1 VVHGV
6 QSFLPILRA
15 QNTPA
20 HIVSTSSIAGLW
32 SGVPFIGPYAVSK
45 VGVVSLC
52 ETLRDELR
60 AAGSPIGVSV
70 LIPSSVST
78 KVMESERNRPGRL
91 GSEQRTPIAEQVRLM
106 IRDGLFGPDGKSP
119 DEIAAITLDAIRKD
133 RFWIITHASARPA
146 LEARFARDPG
156 GRARRMTGGLDRLLD
171 ATGRDDDAVAVSKLR
186 SMRRLVL
193 ATLALEGWVALRYVP
208 YSESPGFHAAIAAAH
223 GVCLLLG
230 WRDRFAL
237 PSVGAALLLEIV
249 TVASVF
255 PHNGNHQ
262 YLAIVLLALMAL
274 AFPTCRANASPEPGD
289 AGRPSLRC
297 AGSCSRGSPGRA

>member
-1 VVHGV
+1 V

-15 QNTPA
+15 QGTPA

-32 SGVPFIGPYAVSK
+32 SGVSFIGPYAVSN
-45 VGVVSLC
+45 VGVVSLS

-78 KVMESERNRPGRL
+78 KVMESERNRPGTL

-146 LEARFARDPG
+146 LEARFA
-156 GRARRMTGGLDRLLD
+156 AI
-171 ATGRDDDAVAVSKLR
+171 
-186 SMRRLVL
+186 L
-193 ATLALEGWVALRYVP
+193 ADVP
-208 YSESPGFHAAIAAAH
+208 AE
-223 GVCLLLG
+223 
-230 WRDRFAL
+230 
-237 PSVGAALLLEIV
+237 
-249 TVASVF
+249 
-255 PHNGNHQ
+255 
-262 YLAIVLLALMAL
+262 
-274 AFPTCRANASPEPGD
+274 
-289 AGRPSLRC
+289 
-297 AGSCSRGSPGRA
+297 

>member
-1 VVHGV
+1 MSTDVLRPGHVAVVTGAASGIGAALARAFGAAGGRVVVADVEVDALEEVASALRAQGVEVLAVATDVSDPDAVERLAQRTIERFGRVDVLCNNAGVSTFNALADQTPSDWRWVLGVNLWGVIHGV

-15 QNTPA
+15 QGTPA

-32 SGVPFIGPYAVSK
+32 SGVSFIGPYAVSK
-45 VGVVSLC
+45 VGVVSLS

-78 KVMESERNRPGRL
+78 KVMESERNRPGTL

-146 LEARFARDPG
+146 LEARFA
-156 GRARRMTGGLDRLLD
+156 AI
-171 ATGRDDDAVAVSKLR
+171 
-186 SMRRLVL
+186 L
-193 ATLALEGWVALRYVP
+193 ADVP
-208 YSESPGFHAAIAAAH
+208 AE
-223 GVCLLLG
+223 
-230 WRDRFAL
+230 
-237 PSVGAALLLEIV
+237 
-249 TVASVF
+249 
-255 PHNGNHQ
+255 
-262 YLAIVLLALMAL
+262 
-274 AFPTCRANASPEPGD
+274 
-289 AGRPSLRC
+289 
-297 AGSCSRGSPGRA
+297 

>member
-1 VVHGV
+1 MSTDVLRPGHVAVVTGAASGIGAALARAFGAAGGRVVVADVEIDALEEVASALRAQGVEVLAVATDVSDPDAVERLAQRTIEHFGRVDVLCNNAGVSTFNALADQTPSDWRWVLGVNLWGVIHGV

-15 QNTPA
+15 QGTPA

-32 SGVPFIGPYAVSK
+32 SGVSFIGPYAVSK
-45 VGVVSLC
+45 VGVVSLS

-78 KVMESERNRPGRL
+78 KVMESERNRPGTL

-146 LEARFARDPG
+146 LEARFA
-156 GRARRMTGGLDRLLD
+156 AI
-171 ATGRDDDAVAVSKLR
+171 
-186 SMRRLVL
+186 L
-193 ATLALEGWVALRYVP
+193 ADVP
-208 YSESPGFHAAIAAAH
+208 AE
-223 GVCLLLG
+223 
-230 WRDRFAL
+230 
-237 PSVGAALLLEIV
+237 
-249 TVASVF
+249 
-255 PHNGNHQ
+255 
-262 YLAIVLLALMAL
+262 
-274 AFPTCRANASPEPGD
+274 
-289 AGRPSLRC
+289 
-297 AGSCSRGSPGRA
+297 